1 MIEVVLLAL
10 ALAMDAFAVS
20 IGLGAN
26 QANLRQSYQ
35 ETWSVPSSIPS
46 LINIQTLKI
55 GLLAGLYFGV
65 AQGVMPL
72 LGHLVGQAVLS
83 RVADFAPYVGGVIL
97 IGLGG
102 KMLFEAF
109 KSNVDDAKTNRIEHR
124 NSNDTTHTSHKLML
138 SLAIATSIDAMGA
151 GFTLSLLE
159 LSPVLA
165 CLLIALITAVLSG
178 FGVYIGKAFGE
189 KLESIAEVFGGIV
202 LMGIGINM
210 MV

>member
-26 QANLRQSYQ
+26 QANLRHSYQ
-35 ETWSVPSSIPS
+35 ETWNVPYS
-46 LINIQTLKI
+46 INIKTLKI

-83 RVADFAPYVGGVIL
+83 RVADFAPYIGGVIL

-151 GFTLSLLE
+151 GFTLLSL
-159 LSPVLA
+159 
-165 CLLIALITAVLSG
+165 IHI
-178 FGVYIGKAFGE
+178 
-189 KLESIAEVFGGIV
+189 
-202 LMGIGINM
+202 
-210 MV
+210 